1 MILGDSKISTE
12 GELLQ
17 SSMQLSLILQESAS
31 SEWGENPAGPKPLQA
46 QMLVFRYI
54 WQYHSKSY
62 DNDTVYSS
70 ENGAAICTMV
80 QRLSSP
86 GRDSAAGPVLCPA
99 LLCAQVSC

>member
-1 MILGDSKISTE
+1 M
-12 GELLQ
+12 
-17 SSMQLSLILQESAS
+17 LIFQ
-31 SEWGENPAGPKPLQA
+31 
-46 QMLVFRYI
+46 YI

-86 GRDSAAGPVLCPA
+86 GRDSAAGPVPCPP
-99 LLCAQVSC
+99 LLRARVPLKRSATPRSVVEINENGGMISVEKSLPS